1 MERQIQSPCPLR
13 TPLPRLT
20 RSRRPQRTAAGRV
33 NGGKT
38 VQIVKLVCV
47 TAVVIAFLSGF
58 FVLASHY
65 MKTRACSCDPR
76 PLVSAAGV
84 AAEALVGEKEVEKKE
99 EEVQDNTLDAG
110 DDPVLGD
117 EQTPTQAQVDALVE
131 EVVEAEQQ
139 LEEEMKEV
147 VDEEE
152 EALQDILKA
161 QADHMKKIR
170 LPIDLIMGNPNLAG
184 REVNCEV
191 ERRQVPIA
199 PGIMSQTILVTCKD
213 DDDQNKAVPLSNGTP
228 NRPFPAPRPPMSLIA
243 PLMKMLTSRPGP
255 QPRLVPVSLRGPMP
269 FISQGKSVLE
279 FPVRSPFSMP
289 MQKTRVSPVVGIS
302 PMSASGPVVMARAN
316 PEGPTDRMLPRHLQP
331 IVRITPRFL
340 SQARD
345 DSGKINLVGLQR
357 GALPLPQALPRAP
370 PRPVSLSPF
379 PPRSVLPSF
388 LPFKVLGDTPSGPAR
403 PRPAT
408 HMEMNAAEEEKDF
421 GPPRGHTLMQDGRQI
436 IPPHPNSPI
445 RPPPRLITLPKA
457 IRVHSLP
464 RDSQMN
470 SPVNP
475 QPSFEASP
483 IRFAPEGRRAPLPPN

>member
-1 MERQIQSPCPLR
+1 
-13 TPLPRLT
+13 
-20 RSRRPQRTAAGRV
+20 
-33 NGGKT
+33 
-38 VQIVKLVCV
+38 
-47 TAVVIAFLSGF
+47 
-58 FVLASHY
+58 
-65 MKTRACSCDPR
+65 
-76 PLVSAAGV
+76 
-84 AAEALVGEKEVEKKE
+84 
-99 EEVQDNTLDAG
+99 
-110 DDPVLGD
+110 
-117 EQTPTQAQVDALVE
+117 
-131 EVVEAEQQ
+131 
-139 LEEEMKEV
+139 
-147 VDEEE
+147 
-152 EALQDILKA
+152 
-161 QADHMKKIR
+161 
-170 LPIDLIMGNPNLAG
+170 
-184 REVNCEV
+184 
-191 ERRQVPIA
+191 
-199 PGIMSQTILVTCKD
+199 
-213 DDDQNKAVPLSNGTP
+213 
-228 NRPFPAPRPPMSLIA
+228 MSLIA

-331 IVRITPRFL
+331 IAPSLSPRP
-340 SQARD
+340 SPA
-345 DSGKINLVGLQR
+345 
-357 GALPLPQALPRAP
+357 PR

-483 IRFAPEGRRAPLPPN
+483 IRFAPEGRRAPLPPQIDSDAEVIAPPSSPDAFPPSPQRKHHLLMVN